1 MDEVATQLINKVQD
15 HFKSHRSLVNMMDI
29 FNDIPFI
36 AWWLRD
42 MDGKIIESSKQ
53 VKDVTDSVTKE
64 QYQQFYDITAVSDK
78 YAMCNYELNGLRR
91 PSVFYE
97 VLEIPDCDIRGV
109 WKITK
114 IVRPID
120 EFNIKKCQIFS
131 LAYIQDII
139 HGSFEDAYDRLQ
151 ILIEN
156 NMVTKISDRVYINKS
171 KGHY

>member
-64 QYQQFYDITAVSDK
+64 QYQQ
-78 YAMCNYELNGLRR
+78 L
-91 PSVFYE
+91 
-97 VLEIPDCDIRGV
+97 
-109 WKITK
+109 
-114 IVRPID
+114 
-120 EFNIKKCQIFS
+120 
-131 LAYIQDII
+131 
-139 HGSFEDAYDRLQ
+139 
-151 ILIEN
+151 
-156 NMVTKISDRVYINKS
+156 
-171 KGHY
+171 